1 MRYEARQARGPIHRD
16 PAQAGLSNETSNG
29 RAGRGKAMKANSVI
43 LSVLGAGAVVGVTIC
58 LAVEHQARLRLG
70 EENKALRQ
78 QVDQMAGLVADNER
92 LSKLV
97 AQASR
102 SQSRPDEG
110 LKAQSLSDEQSLE
123 LLRLRGEAGALRE
136 QSKELETLREEN
148 RQVRAALEGSH
159 KTQNAGQAATAD
171 KGAASNES
179 QLQILRAEYWT
190 QNARLDVTEELRGRI
205 LDERLK
211 AIASNNIK
219 GDPEFGQVKHLTV
232 EYSFAGVTLTNEFR
246 EGDLVIIPGE

>member
-1 MRYEARQARGPIHRD
+1 
-16 PAQAGLSNETSNG
+16 
-29 RAGRGKAMKANSVI
+29 
-43 LSVLGAGAVVGVTIC
+43 
-58 LAVEHQARLRLG
+58 
-70 EENKALRQ
+70 
-78 QVDQMAGLVADNER
+78 MAGLVADNER

-102 SQSRPDEG
+102 PQSRPDEG

-171 KGAASNES
+171 KGAASKES

-205 LDERLK
+205 LDDKLK

-219 GDPEFGQVKHLTV
+219 GDPEFGQTKHLTV

-246 EGDLVIIPGE
+246 EGDLVVIPGE

>member
-1 MRYEARQARGPIHRD
+1 
-16 PAQAGLSNETSNG
+16 
-29 RAGRGKAMKANSVI
+29 MKANSV
-43 LSVLGAGAVVGVTIC
+43 VLGILGVGVVAGVAIC
-58 LAVEHQARLRLG
+58 LAVERQARLRLG

-78 QVDQMAGLVADNER
+78 QVDPMAGLVAENER
-92 LSKLV
+92 LSNLV

-102 SQSRPDEG
+102 SQSLPDEQLG
-110 LKAQSLSDEQSLE
+110 AQSLSDEQSLE
-123 LLRLRGEAGALRE
+123 LLRLRGEVGALRE

-148 RQVRAALEGSH
+148 RQVRAALEGGH

-171 KGAASNES
+171 KGVASKES

-205 LDERLK
+205 LDDKLK

-219 GDPEFGQVKHLTV
+219 GDPEFGQTKRLTI
-232 EYSFAGVTLTNEFR
+232 EYSFGGVTLTNEFR
-246 EGDLVIIPGE
+246 EGDLVVLPGE